1 MSRIAPSGAP
11 TCDADTMG
19 AMTKVWGHRGAS
31 EHAPENTIPAIELAL
46 AQGADGV
53 EIDVQLTRD
62 DEVVVIHDET
72 LERTTDGHGWVA
84 DHSYDDLR
92 RLDASA
98 GHVGF
103 VGVRIP
109 TLAEVLATTGDALVN
124 IELKNSEMPYKG
136 LEERV
141 LEVVAEHGASDRV
154 VLSSFNH
161 YSLRHFQELGASMP
175 LGVLYSDVLFRPW
188 SYATKL
194 GAQAVHPPLRS
205 TRLRLVEECHAH
217 GLAVNVWTVNAPDDI
232 RRMAHFGVDAIITN
246 DPLLATSILG

>member
-1 MSRIAPSGAP
+1 M
-11 TCDADTMG
+11 MQ
-19 AMTKVWGHRGAS
+19 VWGHRGAS

-72 LERTTDGHGWVA
+72 LERTTDGRGWVA
-84 DHSYDDLR
+84 DHSFDDLLA
-92 RLDASA
+92 LDASA
-98 GHVGF
+98 GHEGF
-103 VGVRIP
+103 SGVRIP
-109 TLAEVLATTGDALVN
+109 TLADVLAATGDALVN
-124 IELKNSEMPYKG
+124 IELKNSEIPYKG

-141 LEVVAEHGASDRV
+141 LEIVAEHGAADRV

-161 YSLRHFQELGASMP
+161 YSLRHLRELGTAMP

-188 SYATKL
+188 SYAAKL
-194 GAQAVHPPLRS
+194 GVQAVHPPLRS
-205 TRLRLVEECHAH
+205 TRRRLVEECHAR

-232 RRMAHFGVDAIITN
+232 RRLADIGVDAIMTD
-246 DPLLATSILG
+246 DPLLARSILG